1 MKKKIILIIVI
12 LSFLVLGVVTYNLY
26 TYKLSTATKVSS
38 LNKQIK
44 KLKNFSKN
52 MVLQGKDS

>member
-26 TYKLSTATKVSS
+26 TYKVSTATKVSS

-44 KLKNFSKN
+44 KLKTI
-52 MVLQGKDS
+52 